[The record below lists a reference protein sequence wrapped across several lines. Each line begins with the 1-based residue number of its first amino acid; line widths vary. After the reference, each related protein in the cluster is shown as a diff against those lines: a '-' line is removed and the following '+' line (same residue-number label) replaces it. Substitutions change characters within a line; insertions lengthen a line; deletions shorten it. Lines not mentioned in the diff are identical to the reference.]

1 VLRNLTLLS
10 FKGISVKLHW
20 TFILFIVWLAVTN
33 PGNVG
38 DKAAEVLFILGIFT
52 CVVLHEYGHALTAR
66 SFGIRTRDITLYPI
80 GGVAV
85 LEKEPRPAQEFFI
98 ALAGPLVNV
107 VIATFLANLYDL
119 NNLEEL
125 NFEDDFGARLLVA
138 NIVLVMFNMIP
149 AYPMDGGRVLR
160 AALGC
165 FLNQS
170 TATIIS
176 GRIGQIFSIIMA
188 GIALYFGHTILL
200 LISIFIFLQAR
211 REIQFWNRQREDLV
225 IVLPSDNSRTE

>member
-1 VLRNLTLLS
+1 MLRNLTLLS

-33 PGNVG
+33 PGNIG
-38 DKAAEVLFILGIFT
+38 DKAAEMVFILGIFT
-52 CVVLHEYGHALTAR
+52 CVVLHEYGHALTAK

-85 LEKEPRPAQEFFI
+85 LEKEPRPGQEFFI

-107 VIATFLANLYDL
+107 VIATVLANFYDL
-119 NNLEEL
+119 DKIDGFNLES
-125 NFEDDFGARLLVA
+125 DFGARLLVA
-138 NIVLVMFNMIP
+138 NIILVMFNMIP

-160 AALGC
+160 AGLGC
-165 FLNQS
+165 FLSQS
-170 TATIIS
+170 TATIVS
-176 GRIGQIFSIIMA
+176 GRIGQFFSVLMA
-188 GIALYFGHTILL
+188 GTALYFGHTILL

-211 REIQFWNRQREDLV
+211 KEIQFWKYRDQQPL
-225 IVLPSDNSRTE
+225 IFTSTDNNRTE